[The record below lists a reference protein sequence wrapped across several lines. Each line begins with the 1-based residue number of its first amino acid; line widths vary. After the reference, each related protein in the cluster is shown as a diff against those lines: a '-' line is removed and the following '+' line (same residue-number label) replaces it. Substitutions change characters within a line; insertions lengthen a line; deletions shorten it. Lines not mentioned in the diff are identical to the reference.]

1 MAHSLHRPGVSGLH
15 LATASATFARIFKDQ
30 HPQLDCIFTG
40 ERDKL
45 SLLLPPA
52 QRAHDLD
59 VKALPLLSSGGKLL
73 ALRLQ
78 RGIPLNASDTLDS
91 P

>member
-40 ERDKL
+40 ERDQL
-45 SLLLPPA
+45 SFFYST
-52 QRAHDLD
+52 QRAYGLHL
-59 VKALPLLSSGGKLL
+59 KAPPLLSCGGKPLALPL
-73 ALRLQ
+73 Q
-78 RGIPLNASDTLDS
+78 RGTPSNASDTLDS